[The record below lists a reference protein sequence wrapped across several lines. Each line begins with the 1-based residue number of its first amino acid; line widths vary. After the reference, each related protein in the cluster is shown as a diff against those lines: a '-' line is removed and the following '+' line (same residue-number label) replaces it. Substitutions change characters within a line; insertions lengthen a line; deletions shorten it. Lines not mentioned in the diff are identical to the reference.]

1 MVRYFIIEIQ
11 NRADGVD
18 NVQEI
23 VSRQTMASGL
33 SYFYQ
38 RCSAMAATELFPT
51 VTLMLI
57 DSNGTI
63 IENKHLTTAWAE
75 STEAGEGE

>member
-1 MVRYFIIEIQ
+1 MQFYVIEIQ

-18 NVQEI
+18 NVQQI
-23 VSRQTMASGL
+23 VSRQTLATGL

-38 RCSAMAATELFPT
+38 RCSTMAATTLYPT

-57 DSNGTI
+57 DSDGTV
-63 IENKHLTTAWAE
+63 IENKHLTTAYVAP
-75 STEAGEGE
+75 TEGE

>member
-1 MVRYFIIEIQ
+1 MQFYVIEIQ

-18 NVQEI
+18 NVQQI
-23 VSRQTMASGL
+23 VSRQTLATGL

-38 RCSAMAATELFPT
+38 RCSTMAATELYPT

-57 DSNGTI
+57 DSDGTV
-63 IENKHLTTAWAE
+63 IENKHLTTAYVAP
-75 STEAGEGE
+75 SEGE